1 MDGVPTFGEY
11 IRQRR
16 TTANLT
22 RPQLAWLA
30 NLSVPYLTKIEG
42 GANPSRRVIESLGTA
57 LKLPPAEFEYALVLA
72 EGPLPRIEADHPT
85 PADQEYLDLLNPA
98 IGAYVTELWDIVAV
112 NAAHREV
119 FLELEPDANY
129 LEWLIF
135 NPISRTVMV
144 NWETETRMA
153 ASRFRMQ
160 LARSD
165 QDERGAQVL
174 EKCLSDPDFALLWRS
189 DAVAAART
197 DLVKLV
203 RDPRT
208 LAITELRINMWR
220 TQSSLQSWLFVLG
233 TTVDRPTAVTRPVVR
248 QRPETSRPLNAT
260 SPQENRPVRPEQTAQ
275 ANDLTPTKPL
285 QQINGNPMDG

>member
-42 GANPSRRVIESLGTA
+42 GATPSRRVIESLCTA

-72 EGPLPRIEADHPT
+72 EGPLPRLAADHPT
-85 PADQEYLDLLNPA
+85 PTDQEYLELLNPA
-98 IGAYVTELWDIVAV
+98 IGAYITELWDIVAA
-112 NAAHREV
+112 NAAHQEY
-119 FLELEPDANY
+119 FPELVPGMNY

-144 NWETETRMA
+144 NWDTEARMA
-153 ASRFRMQ
+153 AGRFRMQ

-165 QDERGAQVL
+165 DDERGRQIL
-174 EKCLSDPDFALLWRS
+174 EKCLTDADFALLWRS
-189 DAVAAART
+189 DTIAVERT
-197 DLVKLV
+197 DLTKLV
-203 RDPRT
+203 REPRT

-220 TQSSLQSWLFVLG
+220 TQSSLQSWLLVLG

-248 QRPETSRPLNAT
+248 QRPETSRPINAPGGPAT
-260 SPQENRPVRPEQTAQ
+260 PSRRAKNAAP
-275 ANDLTPTKPL
+275 ANDPNPTKPL
-285 QQINGNPMDG
+285 RQISSNLSDG

>member
-72 EGPLPRIEADHPT
+72 EGPLPCLDPDHPT
-85 PADQEYLDLLNPA
+85 TADLEYLDLLNPA
-98 IGAYVTELWDIVAV
+98 IGAYITGLWDIIAV
-112 NAAHREV
+112 NAAHQE
-119 FLELEPDANY
+119 FFPELMAGTNY

-144 NWETETRMA
+144 NWDNETRMA
-153 ASRFRMQ
+153 VSRFRMQ
-160 LARSD
+160 LARAGED
-165 QDERGAQVL
+165 ARGTEIL
-174 EKCLSDPDFALLWRS
+174 EQCLTDSDFALLWHS
-189 DAVAAART
+189 DTVAVERG
-197 DLVKLV
+197 DLTKLV

-208 LAITELRINMWR
+208 LTITELRINTWR
-220 TQSSLQSWLFVLG
+220 TQSTLQSWLLMMG
-233 TTVDRPTAVTRPVVR
+233 TVVDRPTAVTRPVMR
-248 QRPETSRPLNAT
+248 QRPETSRAINSPEGTATPPRRPKNVAQGKDPMPTTPLRQLD
-260 SPQENRPVRPEQTAQ
+260 S
-275 ANDLTPTKPL
+275 
-285 QQINGNPMDG
+285 

>member
-42 GANPSRRVIESLGTA
+42 GATPSRRVIESLCTA
-57 LKLPPAEFEYALVLA
+57 LKLPPAEFEYALALA

-85 PADQEYLDLLNPA
+85 ATDREYLDLLNPA
-98 IGAYVTELWDIVAV
+98 IGAYITELWDTVAV
-112 NAAHREV
+112 NAAH
-119 FLELEPDANY
+119 LEYFPELVAGVNY

-144 NWETETRMA
+144 NWESEIRMA
-153 ASRFRMQ
+153 AGRFRMQ

-165 QDERGAQVL
+165 NDERGRQIL
-174 EKCLSDPDFALLWRS
+174 EKCLTDADFGLLWRS
-189 DAVAAART
+189 DTVTTERN
-197 DLVKLV
+197 DLTKLV
-203 RDPRT
+203 REPRT
-208 LAITELRINMWR
+208 LAITEMRINMWR
-220 TQSSLQSWLFVLG
+220 TPSSLQSWLLVLG
-233 TTVDRPTAVTRPVVR
+233 TTVDRPSAVTRPVVR
-248 QRPETSRPLNAT
+248 KPPELSSPINAPGGPHTPSRRAKNAV
-260 SPQENRPVRPEQTAQ
+260 P
-275 ANDLTPTKPL
+275 ANDPSPTKPL
-285 QQINGNPMDG
+285 RQISSNRSDG

>member
-57 LKLPPAEFEYALVLA
+57 LKLPTAEFEYSLVLA
-72 EGPLPRIEADHPT
+72 EGPLPRVEADHPT

-98 IGAYVTELWDIVAV
+98 IGAYTTELWDIVAA
-112 NAAHREV
+112 NAAHRQY
-119 FLELEPDANY
+119 FPELDPGTNY

-144 NWETETRMA
+144 NWDSEIRMA
-153 ASRFRMQ
+153 AGRFRLQ
-160 LARSD
+160 LARSGEN
-165 QDERGAQVL
+165 ERGGQIL
-174 EKCLSDPDFALLWRS
+174 EKCLTDPDFALMWRS
-189 DAVAAART
+189 DSVATERAN
-197 DLVKLV
+197 LIKLV
-203 RDPRT
+203 RDPQT

-220 TQSSLQSWLFVLG
+220 TQSTLQSWMLVLG
-233 TTVDRPTAVTRPVVR
+233 ATVDRPTAVTRPVVR
-248 QRPETSRPLNAT
+248 QRPESSSPINTTSG
-260 SPQENRPVRPEQTAQ
+260 QQNRPVRPEHTAL
-275 ANDLTPTKPL
+275 ANDPTPTKPL
-285 QQINGNPMDG
+285 QQIYGNRKDG

>member
-57 LKLPPAEFEYALVLA
+57 LKLPTAEFEYSLVLA

-85 PADQEYLDLLNPA
+85 QADQEYLDLLNPA
-98 IGAYVTELWDIVAV
+98 IGAYTTELWDIVAA
-112 NAAHREV
+112 NAAHRQY
-119 FLELEPDANY
+119 FPELDPGTNY

-144 NWETETRMA
+144 NWDSEIRMA
-153 ASRFRMQ
+153 AGRFRLQ
-160 LARSD
+160 LARSGEN
-165 QDERGAQVL
+165 ERGGQVL
-174 EKCLSDPDFALLWRS
+174 EKCLTDPDFALMWRS
-189 DAVAAART
+189 DAVATERAH
-197 DLVKLV
+197 LIKLV
-203 RDPRT
+203 RDPQT

-220 TQSSLQSWLFVLG
+220 TQSTLQSWMLVLG

-248 QRPETSRPLNAT
+248 QRPESS
-260 SPQENRPVRPEQTAQ
+260 SPINTISGQQNRPVRPEQTAL
-275 ANDLTPTKPL
+275 ANDPTPTKPL
-285 QQINGNPMDG
+285 QQIDGNLLDG